1 MTNLTAPVLIGLPMA
16 IPLDFDD
23 RNPYTGARCGGPT
36 RADCL
41 LELSRR
47 NASYDSAAARCKER
61 ESSFMSIFEPDA
73 VNNCTAEA
81 AALRRSFKAQ
91 EDACNL
97 LQVDVCSGKG
107 SCNAATGNCT
117 CEGAYYGAT
126 CGLALRCAFWNGSAF
141 DGAGC
146 IEVGKDEQGSLQC
159 ECTHLTL
166 FEALYEVDWS
176 DEDVY
181 KTIAFPLVSLPFSR
195 WEALWSGLANMH
207 PTVYYIM
214 IGLLTLLTL
223 LLLWARQRDRASEY
237 MAYMPGWYKAVR
249 SVERAARYSP
259 RCWVR
264 VLAWP
269 LLFLLW
275 FVTNHPWIV
284 VFLVRPSDQFKHA
297 HLVMML
303 YNIILAELCFFVI
316 FFGYEQS
323 AGQAAIACIL
333 DEGIKWILLGLF
345 AMLFRW
351 AMAEPEVDALELQDE
366 EGWHLVF
373 RQSAPFAWPH
383 GRADLCA
390 LDAYPPAPTLT
401 LVLTSTL
408 THSSAPTL
416 TLTLHPWTRCEFD
429 YLSDNF
435 SKLSR

>member
-1 MTNLTAPVLIGLPMA
+1 
-16 IPLDFDD
+16 
-23 RNPYTGARCGGPT
+23 
-36 RADCL
+36 
-41 LELSRR
+41 
-47 NASYDSAAARCKER
+47 
-61 ESSFMSIFEPDA
+61 
-73 VNNCTAEA
+73 
-81 AALRRSFKAQ
+81 
-91 EDACNL
+91 
-97 LQVDVCSGKG
+97 
-107 SCNAATGNCT
+107 
-117 CEGAYYGAT
+117 
-126 CGLALRCAFWNGSAF
+126 
-141 DGAGC
+141 
-146 IEVGKDEQGSLQC
+146 
-159 ECTHLTL
+159 
-166 FEALYEVDWS
+166 
-176 DEDVY
+176 
-181 KTIAFPLVSLPFSR
+181 
-195 WEALWSGLANMH
+195 
-207 PTVYYIM
+207 M

-351 AMAEPEVDALELQDE
+351 AMAEPEVDALELQDD

-383 GRADLCA
+383 GRADLC
-390 LDAYPPAPTLT
+390 
-401 LVLTSTL
+401 
-408 THSSAPTL
+408 
-416 TLTLHPWTRCEFD
+416 EFD
-429 YLSDNF
+429 A
-435 SKLSR
+435 